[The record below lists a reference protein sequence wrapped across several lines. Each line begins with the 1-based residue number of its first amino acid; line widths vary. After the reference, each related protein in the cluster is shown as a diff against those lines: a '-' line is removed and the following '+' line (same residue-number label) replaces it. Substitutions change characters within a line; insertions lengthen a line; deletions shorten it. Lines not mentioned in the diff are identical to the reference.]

1 MAEPAIPTPRPGKAA
16 RNEMRKA
23 SATTGNALSIAM
35 LVTVCLQPMSS
46 GRTVGLAGASA
57 VAAFIALQVAAH
69 YVLRKMED

>member
-1 MAEPAIPTPRPGKAA
+1 
-16 RNEMRKA
+16 
-23 SATTGNALSIAM
+23 M
-35 LVTVCLQPMSS
+35 LVTVFLQPVSS

>member
-1 MAEPAIPTPRPGKAA
+1 MTEPAIAAPRPGKAA

-23 SATTGNALSIAM
+23 LATTGNALSIAM
-35 LVTVCLQPMSS
+35 LVTVFLQPVSS
-46 GRTVGLAGASA
+46 GRAVGLAGVSA